1 MVSRNQA
8 KLIGKLASR
17 KHREDMGLFLVEGV
31 RLVEELRAV
40 EWPVELA
47 IASPALFETERGR
60 GLAEAMQRSG
70 WSVAEVSGP
79 QLARLSQTESPQG
92 VLVVARQRPRRLYE
106 LDPPPSCAV
115 VVLDRLADPGNL
127 GTLARAAYG
136 LGAAWIVAL
145 PGTVDP
151 WNPKAVRASA
161 GALFHIPTSFE
172 DWDGVVAWLR
182 ERRFDILCADA
193 EGEPVTRGAEAPDRF
208 ALVLGNEPGGLSE
221 AALRACDRRVAIAL
235 PGRMNSLNVA
245 IAGALLLDRLL
256 AGRRVGTGT
265 EASSSTRSLN
275 HECDV

>member
-1 MVSRNQA
+1 MVSRSQA

-31 RLVEELRAV
+31 RLVEELLAV
-40 EWPVELA
+40 GWPVELV
-47 IASPALFETERGR
+47 ITSPVLAETERGR
-60 GLAEAMQRSG
+60 RLAEAMPRSG
-70 WSVAEVSGP
+70 WPLAEVSDP
-79 QLARLSQTESPQG
+79 ELARLSQTESPQG
-92 VLVVARQRPRRLYE
+92 VLVVARQRARRLSE
-106 LDPPPSCAV
+106 LDPPPRCAV

-136 LGAAWIVAL
+136 LGVAWIVAL

-161 GALFHIPTSFE
+161 GALFHVPISFE
-172 DWDGVVAWLR
+172 DWDGLVVWLH

-193 EGEPVTRGAEAPDRF
+193 EGEPVARGADAPDRF

-235 PGRMNSLNVA
+235 PGRMDSLNVA

-256 AGRRVGTGT
+256 AAQRAEGET
-265 EASSSTRSLN
+265 STST
-275 HECDV
+275 HGP